1 MHENSNIVYI
11 AARKWVTAVDSQ
23 TGTKIWE
30 TEVPG
35 SRFLST
41 GFMTI
46 TADAT
51 GVYACRSGQVTALDP
66 LDGRI
71 IWTYKTRAGGS
82 VLPVVA
88 TLFGG
93 AVSDQGMIAAAAAA
107 QQAQQSASAS

>member
-1 MHENSNIVYI
+1 MNDAGNIVYI
-11 AARKWVTAVDSQ
+11 AAKKWVTAVDSR
-23 TGTKIWE
+23 TGNTLWE

-35 SRFLST
+35 SRFLAT

-66 LDGRI
+66 LDGTI
-71 IWTYKTRAGGS
+71 LWTHKTRAGGS

-93 AVSDQGMIAAAAAA
+93 ADPSQAATAAAASQA
-107 QQAQQSASAS
+107 QQAQHSAS